1 MYPFING
8 SQQLRLDGPAMGDY
22 GGNWRYGAATDGR
35 RAGSTPT
42 KRTRRDYED
51 GLPRTGYGA
60 GRDRDV
66 GYPRDRVYEDQMG
79 RAGWRDGD
87 GLGGGGDMM
96 GYGGGLGGNELG
108 MGPGLGPLVG
118 GGGLG
123 PLGMGGL
130 PDESQLMGGRMGP
143 LDVGMGGRPGALGL
157 NGGAPEPDVLRG
169 GLDVLPPDASST
181 LFVDGLPEDCSR
193 REAAHIFRPFIGFK
207 EVRLV
212 HKDAKRADGGKVV
225 LCFVE
230 FADARCAAT
239 ALEALQGY
247 KFDETDHESYA
258 LRLTF
263 ARHPGPRGPAR
274 DDPYRGGGGRDRGD
288 DYNNRSRGGG
298 GGRR

>member
-1 MYPFING
+1 
-8 SQQLRLDGPAMGDY
+8 MGDY
-22 GGNWRYGAATDGR
+22 AGNWRYGQATDR
-35 RAGSTPT
+35 RQAGTTPT
-42 KRTRRDYED
+42 KRPRRDYED
-51 GLPRTGYGA
+51 GPPRPAYGA
-60 GRDRDV
+60 ARGGERDV
-66 GYPRDRVYEDQMG
+66 GGYTRDRVYEDQVV

-87 GLGGGGDMM
+87 GLGGGQDLLSQAGLPFQMAY
-96 GYGGGLGGNELG
+96 GGGGLGGQDLG
-108 MGPGLGPLVG
+108 LGPGLGPIGG

-123 PLGMGGL
+123 PLAFGGM
-130 PDESQLMGGRMGP
+130 PDEASLMGGRMVP
-143 LDVGMGGRPGALGL
+143 LDVGMGGRPGGLGL

-181 LFVDGLPEDCSR
+181 LFVDGLPQDCSR

-247 KFDETDHESYA
+247 KFDEADHESYA

-263 ARHPGPRGPAR
+263 ARHPGPRGPVR
-274 DDPYRGGGGRDRGD
+274 DEPFRGGRDRGD
-288 DYNNRSRGGG
+288 DYRPRGGG
-298 GGRR
+298 ARR